1 MKDVTETYK
10 YMIQAFECDFNLAK
24 SWKQDLSKLDL
35 EDHRVSNDIMLLQK
49 LSDGLRHENLQIV
62 EVEDNDDISNKRLK
76 NIISNLLVHLEE
88 NTICDDIS
96 GIIYDS
102 IKDGDFD
109 EEELKSIDKNIYEK
123 YLKYKE
129 ESEVRNDV

>member
-1 MKDVTETYK
+1 M
-10 YMIQAFECDFNLAK
+10 
-24 SWKQDLSKLDL
+24 
-35 EDHRVSNDIMLLQK
+35 
-49 LSDGLRHENLQIV
+49 
-62 EVEDNDDISNKRLK
+62 
-76 NIISNLLVHLEE
+76 HLEE

>member
-49 LSDGLRHENLQIV
+49 LSDGLRHENL
-62 EVEDNDDISNKRLK
+62 
-76 NIISNLLVHLEE
+76 
-88 NTICDDIS
+88 
-96 GIIYDS
+96 
-102 IKDGDFD
+102 
-109 EEELKSIDKNIYEK
+109 
-123 YLKYKE
+123 
-129 ESEVRNDV
+129 